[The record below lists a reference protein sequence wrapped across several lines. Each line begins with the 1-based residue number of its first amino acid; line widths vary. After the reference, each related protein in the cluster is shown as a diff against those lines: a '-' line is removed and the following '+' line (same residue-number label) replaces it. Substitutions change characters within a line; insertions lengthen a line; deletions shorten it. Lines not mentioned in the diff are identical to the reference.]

1 MSFASDIKEEL
12 IELKMWDVNSSL
24 EQEEQMAR
32 LLIREAFIK
41 SGFINNP
48 DKDYHLEI
56 LFKQI
61 EKAEELQKMLSD
73 FQISAKITKKG
84 QGYIVYIKDGEDIVS
99 FLALIGAS
107 NAVIRFEEIRVLK
120 DARNNINRIVNCETA
135 NITKTMNASNNQ
147 IENIKYL
154 KKHRKFNSLPKE
166 LKEIAN
172 LRVKEP
178 DLSYE
183 ELGNLLEKPISK
195 SGVSHR
201 LNKINQIVKE
211 LKDNE

>member
-12 IELKMWDVNSSL
+12 MGLKMWDVNSSMK
-24 EQEEQMAR
+24 QDEQMAR

-56 LFKQI
+56 LFKSI
-61 EKAEELQKMLSD
+61 KKAEELQKMLEF
-73 FQISAKITKKG
+73 FQISSKITKKG

-107 NAVIRFEEIRVLK
+107 KAVIKFEEIRVLK

-135 NITKTMNASNNQ
+135 NITKTMNAAKIQ

-154 KKHRKFNSLPKE
+154 KKHRKFEILPEE

-172 LRVKEP
+172 LRIKEP

-183 ELGNLLEKPISK
+183 ELGKLLKNPISK

-211 LKDNE
+211 LEGNE